1 MGDGGGVFQRT
12 QLESTL
18 AAGRGKAQAGE
29 VLRDLREFERVESA
43 AVDHEALRR
52 SGGP

>member
-1 MGDGGGVFQRT
+1 MNAIEKTIFD
-12 QLESTL
+12 TL

-43 AVDHEALRR
+43 AVDHGC
-52 SGGP
+52 S

>member
-1 MGDGGGVFQRT
+1 MGYGGGVFQRM
-12 QLESTL
+12 QLKSTL
-18 AAGRGKAQAGE
+18 ATGRGKAQAGE